1 MKRRMRK
8 SFLVLMLVGSTMTA
22 QDIHFSAITAI
33 RNYFNPA
40 TTGLMEADFRIGA
53 GYRDQWR
60 PVVLP
65 YTTAVV
71 FGDVA
76 LARGKLYN
84 GWFGAGLSVAMD
96 RATPYLKW
104 NLFNIT
110 GAYHQILGTDGN
122 AVLSIGFGLG
132 YFTRTF
138 TISDLYSERQ
148 ITPEGPNSALPSGE
162 AIESQQI
169 GYFDLQGGVMFTYK
183 VRDNI
188 LFAGVSFKHLNGPR
202 EYFFNEE
209 NRRLLNPN
217 LFMGAEIML
226 SKDMWSGWSIKPFVF
241 YQYLSAAQ
249 EPLVGLYMRY
259 LHSLRN
265 PMLAFEFGAWW
276 RAPTRT
282 LVPSIRF
289 QYEGFIITFSYD
301 FNMAQVKQDLEL
313 SAGPEVFVEVSF
325 PMPSR
330 RGVGTLTC
338 PRF

>member
-1 MKRRMRK
+1 MRK
-8 SFLVLMLVGSTMTA
+8 CLVVLGVLTAPLMA

-33 RNYFNPA
+33 RTYFNPA

-84 GWFGAGLSVAMD
+84 GWFGAGLSATLD

-104 NLFNIT
+104 NLFNLT
-110 GAYHQILGTDGN
+110 GAYHQILGGDGN
-122 AVLSIGFGLG
+122 AVLSIGLGLG
-132 YFTRTF
+132 YYTRTF
-138 TISDLYSERQ
+138 TITDLYSEQQ
-148 ITPEGPNSALPSGE
+148 ITPDGPNSTLPSGE
-162 AIESQQI
+162 AFESNQI
-169 GYFDLQGGVMFTYK
+169 SYIDLQGGVMLTYK
-183 VRDNI
+183 VYDHT
-188 LFAGVSFKHLNGPR
+188 LFFGLTFKHLNGPR
-202 EYFFNEE
+202 EYFFDQE
-209 NRRLLNPN
+209 NRRRLNPN
-217 LFMGAEIML
+217 VFMGAEIML

-249 EPLVGLYMRY
+249 EPLIGLYMRY

-276 RAPTRT
+276 RAPSRT
-282 LVPSIRF
+282 IAPSVRF

-301 FNMAQVKQDLEL
+301 INIAQVKQDLML
-313 SAGPEVFVEVSF
+313 SAGPEIFIEVSF
-325 PMPSR
+325 PMPSK
-330 RGVGTLTC
+330 RGMGTLTC